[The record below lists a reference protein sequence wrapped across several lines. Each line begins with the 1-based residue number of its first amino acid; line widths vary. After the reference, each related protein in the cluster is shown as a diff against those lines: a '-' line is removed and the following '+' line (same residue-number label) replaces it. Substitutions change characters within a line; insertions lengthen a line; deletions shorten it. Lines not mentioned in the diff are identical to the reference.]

1 MRSVKNCP
9 PWIPQKAVSW
19 LIPIPH
25 PWFVKDS
32 ALLFRLPG
40 EWQVCSD
47 RPLCRR
53 LGNGQAATLLQSNI
67 LLKTCHYRD
76 KISTCYCCA
85 VPFQRLYKAF
95 FAVLGIHG
103 TGLGMA
109 ITKNI
114 VDMMGG
120 TIKVQTAQGK
130 GAEFIICLPMR
141 TQTEHRPVKKI
152 TEPEGLKALV
162 VEDNEL
168 NREIAP
174 EILREYGFR
183 VDAAEN

>member
-1 MRSVKNCP
+1 MP
-9 PWIPQKAVSW
+9 
-19 LIPIPH
+19 
-25 PWFVKDS
+25 
-32 ALLFRLPG
+32 
-40 EWQVCSD
+40 
-47 RPLCRR
+47 
-53 LGNGQAATLLQSNI
+53 
-67 LLKTCHYRD
+67 
-76 KISTCYCCA
+76 

-95 FAVLGIHG
+95 FAVLRIHG

-130 GAEFIICLPMR
+130 GTEFIICLPMR
-141 TQTEHRPVKKI
+141 TQAEHRPVEKI
-152 TEPEGLKALV
+152 AELEGLKALV

-183 VDAAEN
+183 VDTAEN

>member
-1 MRSVKNCP
+1 MR
-9 PWIPQKAVSW
+9 IQ
-19 LIPIPH
+19 
-25 PWFVKDS
+25 
-32 ALLFRLPG
+32 
-40 EWQVCSD
+40 
-47 RPLCRR
+47 
-53 LGNGQAATLLQSNI
+53 
-67 LLKTCHYRD
+67 
-76 KISTCYCCA
+76 
-85 VPFQRLYKAF
+85 
-95 FAVLGIHG
+95 G

-120 TIKVQTAQGK
+120 TIKAQTAQGK

-141 TQTEHRPVKKI
+141 TQTEHRPVEKI
-152 TEPEGLKALV
+152 TELEGLKALV

-183 VDAAEN
+183 VDTAEK

>member
-1 MRSVKNCP
+1 MICHERFTQYKTAATEAEREQARQRYLESIGSVPSPRRAPRSPSESARALLMRSVKNCP
-9 PWIPQKAVSW
+9 PWIPQKAVSR
-19 LIPIPH
+19 LIPISH

-85 VPFQRLYKAF
+85 VPVPFQRLYKAF
-95 FAVLGIHG
+95 
-103 TGLGMA
+103 
-109 ITKNI
+109 
-114 VDMMGG
+114 
-120 TIKVQTAQGK
+120 
-130 GAEFIICLPMR
+130 
-141 TQTEHRPVKKI
+141 
-152 TEPEGLKALV
+152 
-162 VEDNEL
+162 
-168 NREIAP
+168 
-174 EILREYGFR
+174 LRY
-183 VDAAEN
+183 

>member
-1 MRSVKNCP
+1 MSSRCLCLAERNALLMRSVKNCP
-9 PWIPQKAVSW
+9 PQIPQKAVSR

-85 VPFQRLYKAF
+85 VPVPFQRLYKAF
-95 FAVLGIHG
+95 
-103 TGLGMA
+103 
-109 ITKNI
+109 
-114 VDMMGG
+114 
-120 TIKVQTAQGK
+120 
-130 GAEFIICLPMR
+130 
-141 TQTEHRPVKKI
+141 
-152 TEPEGLKALV
+152 
-162 VEDNEL
+162 
-168 NREIAP
+168 
-174 EILREYGFR
+174 LRY
-183 VDAAEN
+183 

>member
-1 MRSVKNCP
+1 MSAATNLRCFRHSVLAYESSYPFFIRQLYPSPSISASLYHIHSLNQSMDSTGFSLKTSPFAETPRKSLQPASYPRFPPSESARALLMRSVKNCP
-9 PWIPQKAVSW
+9 PWIPQKAVSR

-85 VPFQRLYKAF
+85 VPVPFQRLYNAF
-95 FAVLGIHG
+95 
-103 TGLGMA
+103 
-109 ITKNI
+109 
-114 VDMMGG
+114 
-120 TIKVQTAQGK
+120 
-130 GAEFIICLPMR
+130 
-141 TQTEHRPVKKI
+141 
-152 TEPEGLKALV
+152 
-162 VEDNEL
+162 
-168 NREIAP
+168 
-174 EILREYGFR
+174 LRY
-183 VDAAEN
+183 

>member
-1 MRSVKNCP
+1 MR
-9 PWIPQKAVSW
+9 
-19 LIPIPH
+19 
-25 PWFVKDS
+25 
-32 ALLFRLPG
+32 
-40 EWQVCSD
+40 
-47 RPLCRR
+47 
-53 LGNGQAATLLQSNI
+53 
-67 LLKTCHYRD
+67 
-76 KISTCYCCA
+76 
-85 VPFQRLYKAF
+85 
-95 FAVLGIHG
+95 IHG

-130 GAEFIICLPMR
+130 GTEFIICLPMR
-141 TQTEHRPVKKI
+141 TQTEHRPVEKI

-183 VDAAEN
+183 VDTAEN

>member
-1 MRSVKNCP
+1 MNASPSTKPPQPKPNANRRGSVTSKASGCLPTSVVEPVRSPPLTGAYHAPVPVVRAVRHRERAQPASCPPFPPSESARALLMRSVKNCP
-9 PWIPQKAVSW
+9 PWIPQKAVSR

-53 LGNGQAATLLQSNI
+53 LGNGQAATLLQSSI

-85 VPFQRLYKAF
+85 VPVPFQRLYKAF
-95 FAVLGIHG
+95 
-103 TGLGMA
+103 
-109 ITKNI
+109 
-114 VDMMGG
+114 
-120 TIKVQTAQGK
+120 
-130 GAEFIICLPMR
+130 
-141 TQTEHRPVKKI
+141 
-152 TEPEGLKALV
+152 
-162 VEDNEL
+162 
-168 NREIAP
+168 
-174 EILREYGFR
+174 LRY
-183 VDAAEN
+183 